1 MEKAILVDLD
11 GTLADIEHRVHH
23 VQSDQKDWK
32 SFNEGMHADELNH
45 WCADLVKAMQ
55 GESYKIIFITG
66 RGESTR
72 PMTVEWLEKKAITYD
87 HLYMRPLKD
96 RREDFEVKKE
106 IYEKQIKDDYKVVF
120 VVEDRASVVKMWR
133 SIGLVCLQCD
143 WGDF

>member
-1 MEKAILVDLD
+1 MKKAILVDLD

-23 VQSDQKDWK
+23 VQSDNKNWK
-32 SFNEGMHADELNH
+32 AFNDGMHADELNH

-55 GESYKIIFITG
+55 GENYKIIFITG
-66 RGESTR
+66 RGEATR
-72 PMTVEWLEKKAITYD
+72 QMTVEWLEKKSITYD

-106 IYEKQIKDDYKVVF
+106 IYEDQIKDDYKVVF